1 MFVSEPLSCKV
12 KAGEGMTV
20 MKFALYIGI
29 KCKKKKNH
37 WQIAVRKCRCWK
49 IINYGGVNETL
60 SVGLHHTNLPL
71 ITVL

>member
-29 KCKKKKNH
+29 KCKKKNKSLANSCEE
-37 WQIAVRKCRCWK
+37 V
-49 IINYGGVNETL
+49 
-60 SVGLHHTNLPL
+60 P
-71 ITVL
+71 VLENN